1 MGDYI
6 PAQDG
11 TIIRD
16 FMARTLHN
24 LELIEAHAPAPGET
38 AAPSVYEVTQLIN
51 SMLGLLIFPREGFWV
66 HLSARPLHT
75 LPPEFQTLRRATRAR
90 DLRQLIRLMRNSF
103 AHFNVK
109 THSFMG
115 QIDSLVLTNLNDQ
128 KQITW
133 EMEITVDEL
142 RAFVDWFAYG
152 IIDSTLLDRSIESI
166 QVA

>member
-16 FMARTLHN
+16 FIARTLHN
-24 LELIEAHAPAPGET
+24 LEFIEVQARNQGGADGQ
-38 AAPSVYEVTQLIN
+38 VYEVTQLIN

-75 LPPEFQTLRRATRAR
+75 LPPEFETLRRATRAR

-109 THSFMG
+109 TRSFMG